1 MKKALIIIIILIAA
15 AAGFYYFG
23 PVREKQAEEIEQ
35 QQANKTPTIP
45 RVEVIEVSKRDI
57 FRKGYQESSSLDP
70 LEEVVIYPKVSA
82 RIAEIKV
89 KEGDLVEKGQLL
101 VELDHRDI
109 DAQITSIK
117 AQISVSRASL
127 ESAKANYDN
136 ALKERDRYRR
146 LVKEGFATTQQLD
159 LKETAFAQARAQVN
173 LNNATIQQNRSELN
187 RQQVLLSEYFL
198 ESPLNGK
205 VVNDYSHSNGTMVSP
220 STAVMHVA
228 RVDMLEAVI
237 KAPQERAVNFREGM
251 KAEVRVDSFPGRIFD
266 GKINSISPVV
276 DSSTR
281 TSTVKVILENPNG
294 LLKPGMFAEVFIVE
308 KEVSDACVIPRE
320 AVMESDNGNYVLT
333 VSGNVVKRINIEPG
347 IETGQDL
354 EVRKGLEEGDLVI
367 LSGGDSLSD
376 GDKVTIEERR

>member
-1 MKKALIIIIILIAA
+1 MKKALIIIIILLAA

-23 PVREKQAEEIEQ
+23 PVREKQAKEIEQ
-35 QQANKTPTIP
+35 QQANRTPTIP
-45 RVEVIEVSKRDI
+45 RVEVIEVSRRDI
-57 FRKGYQESSSLDP
+57 FRKGYKESSSLDP

-89 KEGDLVEKGQLL
+89 QEGDLVEKGQLL

-109 DAQITSIK
+109 DAQIASIK
-117 AQISVSRASL
+117 AQIAVSIASL

-159 LKETAFAQARAQVN
+159 VKETAFAQARAQVN
-173 LNNATIQQNRSELN
+173 LNNATIQKNRSELK

-205 VVNDYSHSNGTMVSP
+205 VVNDYSHSVGTMVSP

-237 KAPQERAVNFREGM
+237 KAPQDRAVNFREGM
-251 KAEVRVDSFPGRIFD
+251 KAELSVDSFPGRTFE
-266 GKINSISPVV
+266 GKINTISPVV
-276 DSSTR
+276 DASTR
-281 TSTVKVILENPNG
+281 ATTVKVVLENPDG

-308 KEVSDACVIPRE
+308 KEVRDAYVIPRE
-320 AVMESDNGNYVLT
+320 AVIITDDAKYVLT
-333 VSGNVVKRINIEPG
+333 VSGDVVKRIDIEPG

-367 LSGGDSLSD
+367 LSGGESLSD
-376 GDKVTIEERR
+376 GDKVTVD

>member
-1 MKKALIIIIILIAA
+1 MKKALIIIIILLAA

-23 PVREKQAEEIEQ
+23 PVREKQAKEIEQ
-35 QQANKTPTIP
+35 QQANRTPTIP
-45 RVEVIEVSKRDI
+45 RVEVIEVSRRDI
-57 FRKGYQESSSLDP
+57 FRKGYKESSSLDP

-89 KEGDLVEKGQLL
+89 QEGDLVEKGQLL

-117 AQISVSRASL
+117 AQIAVSRASL

-159 LKETAFAQARAQVN
+159 VKETAFAQARAQVN
-173 LNNATIQQNRSELN
+173 LNNATIQKNRSELK

-205 VVNDYSHSNGTMVSP
+205 VVNDYSHSVGTMVSP

-237 KAPQERAVNFREGM
+237 KAPQDRAVNFREGM
-251 KAEVRVDSFPGRIFD
+251 KAELSVESFPGRTFY
-266 GKINSISPVV
+266 GKINTISPVV
-276 DSSTR
+276 DPSTR
-281 TSTVKVILENPNG
+281 TSTVKVVLENPDG

-308 KEVSDACVIPRE
+308 KEVRDAYVIPRE
-320 AVMESDNGNYVLT
+320 AVIITDDAKYVLT
-333 VSGNVVKRINIEPG
+333 VSGDVVKRIDIEPG

-367 LSGGDSLSD
+367 LSGGESLSD
-376 GDKVTIEERR
+376 GDKVTVD

>member
-1 MKKALIIIIILIAA
+1 MKKALIIIIILLAA

-23 PVREKQAEEIEQ
+23 PVREKQAKEIEQ
-35 QQANKTPTIP
+35 QQANRTPTIP
-45 RVEVIEVSKRDI
+45 RVEVIEVSRRDI
-57 FRKGYQESSSLDP
+57 FRKGYKESSSLDP

-89 KEGDLVEKGQLL
+89 QEGDLVEKGQLL

-109 DAQITSIK
+109 DAQIASIK
-117 AQISVSRASL
+117 AQIAVSIASL

-159 LKETAFAQARAQVN
+159 VKETAFAQARAQVN
-173 LNNATIQQNRSELN
+173 LNNATIQKNRSELK

-205 VVNDYSHSNGTMVSP
+205 VVNDYSHSVGTMVSP

-237 KAPQERAVNFREGM
+237 KAPQDRAVNFREGM
-251 KAEVRVDSFPGRIFD
+251 KAELSVESFPGRTFE
-266 GKINSISPVV
+266 GKINTISPVV
-276 DSSTR
+276 DASTR
-281 TSTVKVILENPNG
+281 ATTVKVVLENPDG

-308 KEVSDACVIPRE
+308 KEVRDAYVIPRE
-320 AVMESDNGNYVLT
+320 AVIITDDAKYVLT
-333 VSGNVVKRINIEPG
+333 VSGDVVKRIDIEPG

-367 LSGGDSLSD
+367 LSGGESLSD
-376 GDKVTIEERR
+376 GDKVTVD

>member
-1 MKKALIIIIILIAA
+1 MKKALIIIIILLAA

-23 PVREKQAEEIEQ
+23 PVREKQAKEIEQ
-35 QQANKTPTIP
+35 QQANRTPTIP
-45 RVEVIEVSKRDI
+45 RVEVIEVSRRDI
-57 FRKGYQESSSLDP
+57 FRKGYKESSSLDP

-89 KEGDLVEKGQLL
+89 QEGDLVEKGQLL

-109 DAQITSIK
+109 DAQIASIK
-117 AQISVSRASL
+117 AQIAVSIASL

-159 LKETAFAQARAQVN
+159 VKETAFAQARAQVN
-173 LNNATIQQNRSELN
+173 LNNATIQKNRSELK

-205 VVNDYSHSNGTMVSP
+205 VVNDYSHSVGTMVSP

-237 KAPQERAVNFREGM
+237 KAPQDRAVNFREGM
-251 KAEVRVDSFPGRIFD
+251 KAELSVESFPGRTFY
-266 GKINSISPVV
+266 GKINTISPVV
-276 DSSTR
+276 DPSTR
-281 TSTVKVILENPNG
+281 TSTVKVVLENPDG

-308 KEVSDACVIPRE
+308 KEVRDAYVIPRE
-320 AVMESDNGNYVLT
+320 AVIITDDAKYVLT
-333 VSGNVVKRINIEPG
+333 VSGDVVKRIDIEPG

-367 LSGGDSLSD
+367 LSGGESLSD
-376 GDKVTIEERR
+376 GDKVTVD